1 MLIDSSK
8 LHQQEFS
15 DMFVQYESAKSWLEA
30 LGVKVS
36 PTRFQRHINTIKR
49 SFHPSSVQCDV
60 EKDLNLLWAIAE
72 IHDLL
77 DIHRNLRD
85 IQGARI
91 VESLNKMVKG
101 PAPLEYEGADGGSI
115 HGRNF
120 TFELYVA
127 SRLARAGLAVEFN
140 TLADA
145 DFRVNNIDIHLEC
158 KRVVSENNMG
168 DLIASACKQI
178 AMRCQNNPHDR
189 GIAAISLTKLVWKVL
204 REQSSGIHAEPDKL
218 RLAMT
223 SFLNLLG
230 REVTKHFKRFN
241 RHTIAILLHYKLP
254 FRRNTDGAVVLLNRF
269 SMYSLCDA
277 DASEAPVLSVI
288 DKALRD
294 STNSYD

>member
-8 LHQQEFS
+8 LHQQVFS
-15 DMFVQYESAKSWLEA
+15 DMFAQYENAKSWLEA

-36 PTRFQRHINTIKR
+36 PTRFQHHINTIKR
-49 SFHPSSVQCDV
+49 SFHRSSAQYDV
-60 EKDLNLLWAIAE
+60 EKDLSLLWAIAE

-77 DIHRNLRD
+77 EIHRNLRD
-85 IQGARI
+85 IRDARI

-101 PAPLEYEGADGGSI
+101 PAPLEYEGVDGGSI

-127 SRLARAGLAVEFN
+127 SRLARAGLALEFN

-145 DFRVNNIDIHLEC
+145 NFRVKNINIHLEC
-158 KRVVSENNMG
+158 KRVVSENNIG

-178 AMRCQNNPHDR
+178 AIRCQNNPEDR
-189 GIAAISLTKLVWKVL
+189 GIAAVSVTKLVWKVL
-204 REQSSGIHAEPDKL
+204 REQSLGIHAEPEKI

-223 SFLNLLG
+223 SFLELIG
-230 REVTKHFKRFN
+230 PEITKPFKRFN

-254 FRRNTDGAVVLLNRF
+254 FRRNTDGAVVLANRF

-277 DASEAPVLSVI
+277 DALEVPVLSAI
-288 DKALRD
+288 DKALHD
-294 STNSYD
+294 ST